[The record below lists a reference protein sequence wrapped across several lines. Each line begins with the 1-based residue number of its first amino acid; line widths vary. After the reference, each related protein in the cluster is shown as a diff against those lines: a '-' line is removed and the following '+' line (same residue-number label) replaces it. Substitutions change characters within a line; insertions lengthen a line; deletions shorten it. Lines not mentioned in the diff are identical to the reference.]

1 MARDFAGLQRFA
13 VDTRRRVLIVDNHD
27 DELSAFDE
35 LWREAGFETVTT
47 WSAIE
52 ALGFLRSST
61 FSALV
66 VDDYV
71 ADMHVGEFLKRASR
85 LLSRTQI
92 FVMQTMPLE
101 KCILFD
107 GSTGQWPVVDKAN
120 MAEVIRAV
128 DSGSAN
134 ARNHLSGT

>member
-1 MARDFAGLQRFA
+1 MAREFSGHQRFA

-27 DELSAFDE
+27 DELTAFDE

-61 FSALV
+61 FNVLV

-71 ADMHVGEFLKRASR
+71 ADMHVGEFLKRASQ
-85 LLSRTQI
+85 LSRAHAPAVAAI
-92 FVMQTMPLE
+92 AKPKPHNNSDFLFIAPL
-101 KCILFD
+101 
-107 GSTGQWPVVDKAN
+107 G
-120 MAEVIRAV
+120 
-128 DSGSAN
+128 
-134 ARNHLSGT
+134 